1 MVKCNNNYVCEED
14 VLTMDEITDASKCVA
29 IDDNSCTTCDSILGA
44 RNANPKNFND
54 DPIYA
59 LFAKKSTAEEKEA
72 FWDTLTERC
81 DINRPATHGQIVE
94 PTFYV
99 IEPDYAELEHS
110 TNVVLDRIA
119 QLNLTNTNSFHFV
132 KTINKIANTPLT
144 AKHIIQRDN
153 DGTAYMAYLR
163 ELLQSDRC
171 SSKLIHHAN
180 ELPIG
185 IGLFLHQLSV
195 ANQSAFIKVIT
206 FLNTEPGACIEAV
219 LEECSNI
226 LSSSKSSKTR
236 KRSSK
241 SKNKSSKSRNTPKF
255 KLNRTKSF
263 TANLKKKNK
272 KTTRKRRLT
281 I

>member
-14 VLTMDEITDASKCVA
+14 FFSMDEITDPSKCVA
-29 IDDNSCTTCDSILGA
+29 IEDNLCTTCDSISGA
-44 RNANPKNFND
+44 RTANPKGFND

-59 LFAKKSTAEEKEA
+59 LFAKKSTAEETEA

-81 DINRPATHGQIVE
+81 DIKRPATHGQKIE
-94 PTFYV
+94 SAFYV
-99 IEPDYAELEHS
+99 IEPDYDDLEHS
-110 TNVVLDRIA
+110 TNISLHRIA
-119 QLNLTNTNSFHFV
+119 NLSLIDTNSFRFL
-132 KTINKIANTPLT
+132 KTINKIANTPRT
-144 AKHIIQRDN
+144 AKHILQKDS

-185 IGLFLHQLSV
+185 IGLFLHQL
-195 ANQSAFIKVIT
+195 AIAKQSTFIKVIK
-206 FLNTEPGACIEAV
+206 FINTEPGACVEAV

-226 LSSSKSSKTR
+226 LS
-236 KRSSK
+236 RS
-241 SKNKSSKSRNTPKF
+241 NSSKSRSRSRSKSRSKSNSKSLKRAKSLSLAR
-255 KLNRTKSF
+255 KL
-263 TANLKKKNK
+263 
-272 KTTRKRRLT
+272 KTKRRVT